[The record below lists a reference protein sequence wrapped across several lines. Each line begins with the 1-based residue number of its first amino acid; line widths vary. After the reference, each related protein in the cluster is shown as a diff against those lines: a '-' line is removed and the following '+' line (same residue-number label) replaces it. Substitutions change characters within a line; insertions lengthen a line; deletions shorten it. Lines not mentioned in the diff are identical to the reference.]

1 MIELALAS
9 SRPATNCHQQNSSPS
24 NLLPTLIS
32 HLHSTTKLCSFD
44 KRYFQFQHFFWSS
57 LGTGMCPL
65 PSCVEEKE
73 CLVTKNSENV
83 APKFKPN
90 HLSLCDPVSFV
101 ASFWQRLRHTRRTF
115 VSTWPKP
122 NIAPGAFYD
131 IYVNSF
137 AIAIR

>member
-1 MIELALAS
+1 
-9 SRPATNCHQQNSSPS
+9 
-24 NLLPTLIS
+24 
-32 HLHSTTKLCSFD
+32 
-44 KRYFQFQHFFWSS
+44 
-57 LGTGMCPL
+57 MCPL

-83 APKFKPN
+83 ASKFKPN

-122 NIAPGAFYD
+122 NIVPGALYD
-131 IYVNSF
+131 MYVNSF